1 MRSDLK
7 QYNPGVQML
16 PRAITRR
23 LFVVPLANND
33 HGKTT
38 MIRSFVR
45 QGERREVEVVRRAV
59 RTLHSPWGRVI
70 DSLVIP
76 RSYQETLEAEFGSV
90 EEALDGVDALW
101 RQRDLVIFPSHLDLS
116 DCRAML
122 KLAHGAGYNVIAAS
136 LILDSAKMP
145 NYADCLELPW
155 DERWT
160 ISNDVAENWGAQ
172 VEALG
177 HDLWAW
183 IAAALEHR

>member
-1 MRSDLK
+1 
-7 QYNPGVQML
+7 ML

-33 HGKTT
+33 HGKTN
-38 MIRSFVR
+38 MIRSLVR
-45 QGERREVEVVRRAV
+45 QGERRSVDVVRRAV
-59 RTLHSPWGRVI
+59 RTLYSPWGRII

-90 EEALDGVDALW
+90 EGALDGVDALW
-101 RQRDLVIFPSHLDLS
+101 RQRDLVVFPSHLDLA
-116 DCRAML
+116 DCRDML
-122 KLAHGAGYNVIAAS
+122 KLAHGAGYNVIAAPFLLEPEEIS
-136 LILDSAKMP
+136 
-145 NYADCLELPW
+145 NYVDCLELYW

-160 ISNDVAENWGAQ
+160 ISNDFTEDWSAQ